1 MDWKLVHLY
10 DIEENVKFK
19 EIPFESAAE
28 PLLSLVVL
36 SLFFIESQQVIDQIS
51 QQRQVF
57 FIQTMDLFQQQSICL
72 TIFSKEDIVCR
83 QSPRHCRF

>member
-57 FIQTMDLFQQQSICL
+57 FIQTILRKVERWRL
-72 TIFSKEDIVCR
+72 CR
-83 QSPRHCRF
+83 INPVIMNGFPFPKHI